1 MQKVDRVIKFNQKD
15 WLKPYIDMNTKLR
28 QEANNNFDKVLM
40 NIPIFGKTME
50 NARKYRD
57 IKLVT
62 TKRRRNYLVSAP
74 NYGTTNFFT
83 ENLLVIEM
91 KKNQTLMN
99 KHVCLGLS
107 ILHLSKTVWIL
118 VWLCKTK
125 IYGYYYTDSFFLHV
139 KTELKQDLTL
149 QILK

>member
-1 MQKVDRVIKFNQKD
+1 MKKVDRVIKFNQKN

-62 TKRRRNYLVSAP
+62 TESSRNYLVPEPHSH
-74 NYGTTNFFT
+74 TTKFFT
-83 ENLLVIEM
+83 
-91 KKNQTLMN
+91 
-99 KHVCLGLS
+99 
-107 ILHLSKTVWIL
+107 
-118 VWLCKTK
+118 
-125 IYGYYYTDSFFLHV
+125 
-139 KTELKQDLTL
+139 
-149 QILK
+149 

>member
-1 MQKVDRVIKFNQKD
+1 
-15 WLKPYIDMNTKLR
+15 MNTKLR

-74 NYGTTNFFT
+74 NYGTTNFFYRKFISNRN
-83 ENLLVIEM
+83 E
-91 KKNQTLMN
+91 KKSNIN
-99 KHVCLGLS
+99 
-107 ILHLSKTVWIL
+107 
-118 VWLCKTK
+118 
-125 IYGYYYTDSFFLHV
+125 
-139 KTELKQDLTL
+139 E
-149 QILK
+149 